1 MKYLYMSF
9 LLALV
14 YSCSDSGDN
23 SDYSEMLKKD
33 FNQEIK
39 WDVDSLAF
47 AFAAIAANR
56 QKTNKRF
63 LIIISQ
69 LNDYSKATGV
79 SGTKRM
85 LASPISKLTIF
96 TQAH

>member
-1 MKYLYMSF
+1 MKMKYLYMSF

-39 WDVDSLAF
+39 WGCGFIGSYESILGKNGF
-47 AFAAIAANR
+47 R
-56 QKTNKRF
+56 
-63 LIIISQ
+63 
-69 LNDYSKATGV
+69 
-79 SGTKRM
+79 
-85 LASPISKLTIF
+85 
-96 TQAH
+96 

>member
-1 MKYLYMSF
+1 MKMKYLYMSF

-39 WDVDSLAF
+39 WDVAE
-47 AFAAIAANR
+47 
-56 QKTNKRF
+56 RF
-63 LIIISQ
+63 MCGRLSINH
-69 LNDYSKATGV
+69 L
-79 SGTKRM
+79 
-85 LASPISKLTIF
+85 L
-96 TQAH
+96 

>member
-1 MKYLYMSF
+1 MKMKYLYMSF

-39 WDVDSLAF
+39 WDVVHWL
-47 AFAAIAANR
+47 
-56 QKTNKRF
+56 
-63 LIIISQ
+63 L
-69 LNDYSKATGV
+69 
-79 SGTKRM
+79 
-85 LASPISKLTIF
+85 
-96 TQAH
+96 

>member
-39 WDVDSLAF
+39 WDVDSLALMR
-47 AFAAIAANR
+47 ASWE
-56 QKTNKRF
+56 KTDLGEHVGDYPKRF
-63 LIIISQ
+63 LCGISD
-69 LNDYSKATGV
+69 DYVFYQSCC
-79 SGTKRM
+79 M
-85 LASPISKLTIF
+85 
-96 TQAH
+96 

>member
-1 MKYLYMSF
+1 MKMKYLYMSF

-39 WDVDSLAF
+39 WDVDSLALMR
-47 AFAAIAANR
+47 ASWEKTDLGNGAAVC
-56 QKTNKRF
+56 TGTSEHVGDYPKRF
-63 LIIISQ
+63 LCGISD
-69 LNDYSKATGV
+69 DYVFYQSCC
-79 SGTKRM
+79 M
-85 LASPISKLTIF
+85 
-96 TQAH
+96 

>member
-1 MKYLYMSF
+1 MMDLFLILNGENNEMKYLYMSF

-39 WDVDSLAF
+39 WDVDSLALMR
-47 AFAAIAANR
+47 ASWE
-56 QKTNKRF
+56 KR
-63 LIIISQ
+63 I
-69 LNDYSKATGV
+69 
-79 SGTKRM
+79 
-85 LASPISKLTIF
+85 
-96 TQAH
+96 

>member
-1 MKYLYMSF
+1 MKMKYLYMSF

-39 WDVDSLAF
+39 CGFIGSYESILGKNGF
-47 AFAAIAANR
+47 R
-56 QKTNKRF
+56 
-63 LIIISQ
+63 
-69 LNDYSKATGV
+69 
-79 SGTKRM
+79 
-85 LASPISKLTIF
+85 
-96 TQAH
+96 